1 MPKQSGVSD
10 LIGKT
15 IRGAFPDIEE
25 DWLKIYDNV
34 LRTGESIS
42 FERFVPVVNRTLDLY
57 AFRLGDPAGGRVAVI
72 FEDITNRRKAEQERE
87 SARQTAELL
96 NRAGTA
102 LSIELDP
109 QKLTQTITDIA
120 TELVG
125 AQFGAFF
132 HNVIDQRGESY
143 MLYTISGV
151 PREAFSKFPMP
162 RNTAVFAP
170 TFSGKSIVR
179 SDDIPRDPRY
189 GKNEPRKGMPE
200 GHLPVRSYLAV
211 PVVSRSGEVLGGL
224 FFGHGEPGRFTEQ
237 HENIGAGIAG
247 QAAIALDNA
256 RLFTESMRNQED
268 LKRANNELRR
278 ANSDLEQFAYSASHD
293 LQEPIRNVAIYSQI
307 IQKRYAQALD
317 DKGTQ
322 YISFVIEGAQR
333 LGNLVKDLLA
343 YAQSGKAEQELTED
357 VDSGVALRNALEDL
371 AAAIRDS
378 NGTVSHGEMPRA
390 RVPMVQL
397 QQLFLNLIGNGLKY
411 RRDGESPQIS
421 VAAERDGLFW
431 RFSVKDNGIGIPA
444 EYRDRIFG
452 IFRRLHGDNKYA
464 GTGIGLAICQRIVER
479 NGGRI
484 WVESNGSSEGSTFFF
499 TLPA

>member
-1 MPKQSGVSD
+1 
-10 LIGKT
+10 
-15 IRGAFPDIEE
+15 
-25 DWLKIYDNV
+25 
-34 LRTGESIS
+34 
-42 FERFVPVVNRTLDLY
+42 
-57 AFRLGDPAGGRVAVI
+57 
-72 FEDITNRRKAEQERE
+72 
-87 SARQTAELL
+87 
-96 NRAGTA
+96 
-102 LSIELDP
+102 
-109 QKLTQTITDIA
+109 
-120 TELVG
+120 
-125 AQFGAFF
+125 
-132 HNVIDQRGESY
+132 

-151 PREAFSKFPMP
+151 PREAFSRFPMP

-179 SDDIPRDPRY
+179 SDDITRDPRY
-189 GKNEPRKGMPE
+189 GKNEPRRGMPE

-224 FFGHGEPGRFTEQ
+224 FFGHGEPGQFTEQ

-343 YAQSGKAEQELTED
+343 YAQSGKAEQDLTED
-357 VDSGVALRNALEDL
+357 VDSGIALRNALEDL
-371 AAAIRDS
+371 AAAIQRTRTGLS
-378 NGTVSHGEMPRA
+378 LTERCPEPRSHGATAAIVSKPDRQRPE
-390 RVPMVQL
+390 
-397 QQLFLNLIGNGLKY
+397 Y
-411 RRDGESPQIS
+411 RRDGDSPRKFRWRGTRWS
-421 VAAERDGLFW
+421 VLE
-431 RFSVKDNGIGIPA
+431 
-444 EYRDRIFG
+444 IFG
-452 IFRRLHGDNKYA
+452 EGQRNWHSRRVSRSDLRHFRSSLHGDNKYA

-484 WVESNGSSEGSTFFF
+484 WVGLTDQRNNLLFHIASLEDTMNGDRPRTAGQGGRKLVGSWAVTSRRLLLPSLSTPPKRSTEESRPSGGGSRRG
-499 TLPA
+499 